1 MRPEDEFENTSL
13 TPSHLA
19 SRKARK
25 ERAREKRRRTVFRV
39 FRNTVLSVVGFVV
52 LFVLGC
58 YAVGFGT
65 PWGQKQRLVLAE
77 TIISTRHYYLAQY
90 ITTKKEYNQLA
101 AQLHAPVVAS
111 GIPTSVHV
119 APVPTTAATPSQAKT
134 KTNVIEV
141 HPISGKGYNGYVML
155 VHDPRLVRLVPAVV
169 HGAMGQYITDIA
181 KQSGAVAGTN
191 ASGFEDPNGNGWGGI
206 PVGLEMVGGQ
216 VIHAPQSS
224 GDWATVGFTK
234 SGLLVMGHYSV
245 AQLRNMGV
253 QDAMQFH
260 PELVVNSKP
269 MITVGDGGWG
279 YGPRTAIGQAKDG
292 TVIFVV
298 INGRFEGG
306 SGMGASQRQVMD
318 IMLQYG
324 AVNACAMDGGSSS
337 VLYHNGK
344 IINSPSTI
352 DPNGQRHLPDA
363 WMVFP
368 TVQSAAV
375 EQAAPAAAVSAN

>member
-1 MRPEDEFENTSL
+1 MN
-13 TPSHLA
+13 
-19 SRKARK
+19 
-25 ERAREKRRRTVFRV
+25 RRRSVFRA
-39 FRNTVLSVVGFVV
+39 FRNTILTIVGVAV

-65 PWGQKQRLVLAE
+65 PWGQKQRLLLAE

-90 ITTKKEYNQLA
+90 ITTKKEYNALA

-119 APVPTTAATPSQAKT
+119 TSVPTTTTVSPAHTS
-134 KTNVIEV
+134 VIEV
-141 HPISGKGYNGYVML
+141 DPISAKGYNGYVML

-169 HGAMGQYITDIA
+169 HGAMGQYITDIG
-181 KQSGAVAGTN
+181 KQDGAVAGTN

-206 PVGLEMVGGQ
+206 PVGLEMVGGK
-216 VIHAPQSS
+216 VIHGPQPS

-234 SGLLVMGHYSV
+234 SGVLVMGHYSV
-245 AQLRNMGV
+245 SELQNMGV

-260 PELVVNSKP
+260 PELVVNGKP

-318 IMLQYG
+318 IMLHYG

-368 TVQSAAV
+368 TVQSAAI
-375 EQAAPAAAVSAN
+375 EQAPPATAESAN

>member
-1 MRPEDEFENTSL
+1 MQPFNPTENSSQK
-13 TPSHLA
+13 PN
-19 SRKARK
+19 SRKVRK
-25 ERAREKRRRTVFRV
+25 QEAKLRRRRGVVRV
-39 FRNTVLSVVGFVV
+39 FRNTVFSLVGIVI
-52 LFVLGC
+52 LFVAGC

-65 PWGQKQRLVLAE
+65 PWGNTQRLALAE
-77 TIISTRHYYLAQY
+77 TIISTRHYYLAHY
-90 ITTKKEYNQLA
+90 ITTSQEYTQLA
-101 AQLHAPVVAS
+101 AELHAPVVAS
-111 GIPTSVHV
+111 GIPKLVKV
-119 APVPTTAATPSQAKT
+119 AAVQTTAASTASTAPA
-134 KTNVIEV
+134 NPVEV
-141 HPISGKGYNGYVML
+141 HRITGPGYNGYVML

-169 HGAMGQYITDIA
+169 HGSMGQYITDMG
-181 KQSGAVAGTN
+181 KQNGALAGTN

-206 PVGLEMVGGQ
+206 PVGLEMVGGK
-216 VIHAPQSS
+216 VINPPQAS

-234 SGLLVMGHYSV
+234 DGVLVMGHYSV
-245 AQLRNMGV
+245 SELQNMGV

-260 PELVVNSKP
+260 PELVVNGQP

-298 INGRFEGG
+298 INGRFQGG

-337 VLYHNGK
+337 VLYQNGK

-368 TVQSAAV
+368 TIHDAQV
-375 EQAAPAAAVSAN
+375 EQAAPNTATSNTAATN